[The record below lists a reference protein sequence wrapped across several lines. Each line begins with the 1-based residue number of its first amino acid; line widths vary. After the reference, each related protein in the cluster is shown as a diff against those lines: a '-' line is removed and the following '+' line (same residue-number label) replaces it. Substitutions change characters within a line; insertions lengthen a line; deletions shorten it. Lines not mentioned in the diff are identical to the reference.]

1 MLDHFFSPSSIA
13 VIGASRTPGK
23 VGHDLLKNMVNFG
36 FGGAIYPVNPTT
48 DEVLGLKCYPSVLD
62 ITDPVDLAVVVVPPS
77 AVMAAIEQC
86 GEKRIDSVVVITA
99 GFKETGTEGARLER
113 ELLKVARSYG
123 VRILGPNCVGL
134 IDSHTRV
141 NASFASGTPL
151 PGGIGFFSQSGA
163 LCIAILDW
171 ALGANIG
178 FSKFVSL
185 GNKADIN
192 ETDLIQ
198 ALAEDDDTKVILGY
212 LEGITDGKRFMAVA
226 KDVVPRKPI
235 IIIKSG
241 VTTAGAKAASSH
253 TGALAGSD
261 RAFEAAF
268 RQTGVIRA
276 KSVAELFN
284 YALAFANQP
293 LPQGPNLAIL
303 TNSGGPG
310 IIAADAADRTDL
322 ELVTLQKKTTDA
334 LRAFLPKMASFYNP
348 VDILGDAP
356 AERYRRALDLVVA
369 DEKVDS
375 VLVLLTPTAVVDV
388 KAVATGVAEV
398 AKTSIKPIFASF
410 MGGVGVAEGRRILRD
425 SGVPSYDY
433 PEDAVASLNTM
444 LKQQRWLNRTPDFY
458 PRLEV
463 GRERVA
469 QIMAEARNDGRMRL
483 SEQEAHEVLKAYGFR
498 LPREE
503 MARTTEEAVA
513 AAERIGYPVVMKLIS
528 PQVVHKSDVGG
539 VVANVRNADD
549 VRNAFFEMTSN
560 AQRMVSEKLFIAGVL
575 VQEMIRGGKE
585 VILGLSR
592 DMQFGPMVMFGLGG
606 IYVEVLKDVSFR
618 IAPVSREEAD
628 KMMRE
633 IGAFPLLRGVRG
645 EPPVDFP
652 ALREALLR
660 LSQLAVDF
668 PEIIEADINPL
679 LVLGP
684 GQGTVAAD
692 ARFTITGEG

>member
-13 VIGASRTPGK
+13 VIGASRSPGK

-36 FGGAIYPVNPTT
+36 FQGKVFPVNPTA
-48 DEVLGLKCYPSVLD
+48 DEVLGLRCYPRVLD
-62 ITDPVDLAVVVVPPS
+62 IAEPVDLAVVIVPPP
-77 AVMAAIEQC
+77 AVLEAIEQC
-86 GEKRIDSVVVITA
+86 GEKRIDSAVVITA
-99 GFKETGTEGARLER
+99 GFKETGPEGARLER
-113 ELLKVARSYG
+113 ELARLARQYG

-134 IDSHTRV
+134 IDTLSRV

-151 PGGIGFFSQSGA
+151 PGGLGFFSQSGA

-192 ETDLIQ
+192 EVDLIS
-198 ALAEDDDTKVILGY
+198 ALAEDEQTKVILGY
-212 LEGITDGKRFMAVA
+212 LEGIADGGRFMAVA
-226 KDVVPRKPI
+226 REVVPRKPI

-241 VTTAGAKAASSH
+241 VTSAGAKAASSH

-268 RQTGVIRA
+268 KQTGVIRA
-276 KSVAELFN
+276 RSVAELFN

-293 LPQGPNLAIL
+293 LPKGPNLAIV

-322 ELVTLQKKTTDA
+322 ELITLQKKTTDE
-334 LRAFLPKMASFYNP
+334 LRTFLPKMASFYNP

-356 AERYRRALDLVVA
+356 AERYRRALELVVA
-369 DEKVDS
+369 DEKVDA

-388 KAVATGVAEV
+388 AAVAQGVAGV
-398 AKTSIKPIFASF
+398 ARGSEKPIFASF
-410 MGGVGVAEGRRILRD
+410 MGGVGVAEGRRIMREA
-425 SGVPSYDY
+425 GVPNYDY

-444 LKQQRWLNRTPDFY
+444 LSQQRWLNRPEDVY
-458 PRLEV
+458 PRLPVE
-463 GRERVA
+463 RDRVA
-469 QIMAEARNDGRMRL
+469 QIMAEARNDGRLRL
-483 SEQEAHEVLKAYGFR
+483 SEEEAHEVLRAYGFR

-513 AAERIGYPVVMKLIS
+513 ASERIGYPVVLKIVS
-528 PQVVHKSDVGG
+528 PQIIHKSDVGG
-539 VVANVRNADD
+539 VVAGVKSAEEVRD
-549 VRNAFFEMTSN
+549 AFFEMTAN
-560 AQRMVSEKLFIAGVL
+560 ARRMVSKVYIAGVL
-575 VQEMIRGGKE
+575 VQEMVRGGKE

-592 DMQFGPMVMFGLGG
+592 DLQFGPMIMFGLGG

-618 IAPVSREEAD
+618 IAPLSREEAD
-628 KMMRE
+628 NMMRE
-633 IGAFPLLRGVRG
+633 IGGFPLLRGMRG
-645 EPPVDFP
+645 EPPVDFH

-660 LSQLAVDF
+660 LSQLAADF
-668 PEIIEADINPL
+668 PELVEGDINPL
-679 LVLGP
+679 LVLGA